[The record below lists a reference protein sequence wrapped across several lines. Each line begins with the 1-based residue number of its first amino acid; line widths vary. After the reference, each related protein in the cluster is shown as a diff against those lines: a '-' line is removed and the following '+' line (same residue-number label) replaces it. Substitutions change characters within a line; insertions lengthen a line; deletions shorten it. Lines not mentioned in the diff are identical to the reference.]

1 MRTLRHLSCLLV
13 FLPLFTASVL
23 SQNPP
28 ADPGTNL
35 LDHLAGHW
43 VMTGTLGG
51 KHVTHDVDAEW
62 TLKREY
68 LRFHEVS
75 REKDSSGAP
84 AYEAIVF
91 LRWDPKS
98 GEYACLWL
106 DNTEAWDFSEK
117 GIARGKK
124 VGDSIPLV
132 YKFSPHHTMQTTFT
146 YDAHAASWRLT
157 IDDIPDAKPHR
168 FGDVRLEQAEP
179 KPATP

>member
-1 MRTLRHLSCLLV
+1 MRFIHQLFFALIL
-13 FLPLFTASVL
+13 LPLFTISVAT
-23 SQNPP
+23 QNPP

-43 VMTGTLGG
+43 VMTGTLGHN
-51 KHVTHDVDAEW
+51 HVTHDVDADW
-62 TLKREY
+62 ALKREY

-84 AYEAIVF
+84 AYEAIIF
-91 LRWDPKS
+91 LRWDPKA

-106 DNTEAWDFSEK
+106 DNTEPWDFSEK

-124 VGDSIPLV
+124 MGDSIPLV
-132 YKFSPHHTMQTTFT
+132 YTFSPNHTMHTTFT
-146 YDAHAASWRLT
+146 YNARAASWRLT
-157 IDDIPDAKPHR
+157 IDDITNSKSER

-179 KPATP
+179 KPPTP